1 MPFAGSQL
9 CKPLVGSEES
19 LVMNDISSTNQQI
32 CERCLRIDFVNAL
45 WALEQG
51 KMDSQGIILDDDA
64 GRFVSADEATCDLC
78 NLLSNAALSSSI
90 SESEAQDFEI
100 RAFSY
105 LQNGIGVRHTL
116 PGA

>member
-1 MPFAGSQL
+1 
-9 CKPLVGSEES
+9 
-19 LVMNDISSTNQQI
+19 MNDISSTNQQI

-45 WALEQG
+45 
-51 KMDSQGIILDDDA
+51 
-64 GRFVSADEATCDLC
+64 FVSADEATCDLC